1 MASSIPDHFALFGL
15 EPRFALD
22 AGLLDIAYKRV
33 QDKVHPDRFAGG
45 TPAERRIAVQ
55 WAARANE
62 ALQTLRSP
70 VRRAAYLCELN
81 GVALGAESNTV
92 MPPAFLMQQ
101 LEWRE
106 ALAEAAKAADPHAL
120 DVLARQTDS
129 ARAGLVD
136 DLTRAIDA
144 DRDFVRAS
152 ALVRQLMFV
161 DKMRDEI
168 ERVRHAQ
175 VEAPSDMG

>member
-22 AGLLDIAYKRV
+22 ADALDTAYKRV
-33 QDKVHPDRFAGG
+33 QDKVHPDRFAAA
-45 TPAERRIAVQ
+45 TPAERRVAMQ

-81 GVALGAESNTV
+81 GIRLGAESNTV

-106 ALAEAAKAADPHAL
+106 ALAEAATAADPRSL
-120 DVLARQTDS
+120 DALARQTDS
-129 ARAGLVD
+129 ARGELLDALAQ
-136 DLTRAIDA
+136 AIDA
-144 DRDFVRAS
+144 DRDFTRAS
-152 ALVRQLMFV
+152 AQVHQLMFV

-168 ERVRHAQ
+168 EHARHAQ
-175 VEAPSDMG
+175 VAPFGAG